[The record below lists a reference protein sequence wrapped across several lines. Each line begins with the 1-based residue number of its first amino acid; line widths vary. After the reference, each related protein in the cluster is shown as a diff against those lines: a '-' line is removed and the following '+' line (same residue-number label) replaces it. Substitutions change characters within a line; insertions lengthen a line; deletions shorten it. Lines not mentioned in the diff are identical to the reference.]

1 MTPMPFRLPRRTAA
15 LLLALLL
22 LPLAACGSAP
32 AGQSGATAVSPAG
45 STPASSPA
53 AGSADTARAGKV
65 RVITTMSVLADMVR
79 QVGGERVEAENIIPI
94 GAGPE
99 DYQPTPSDAQKI
111 AQADLLLFN
120 GFGLESW
127 LDDLFKSA
135 AKPGMPMVAVAR
147 GLTPIDV
154 GSKDFKEGNP
164 HFWLS
169 AVNGIMYVQ
178 AIRDA
183 LVQVDPQ
190 GQETYVRNA
199 ERYTQE
205 LSALHA
211 ELHRMAETLPP
222 ERRKLVTNHD
232 AFPYFAQAYGFTV
245 VGNVLGN
252 PESEPSAGDVAALVQ
267 SIKRE
272 NVKAIFTE
280 AQFSPRL
287 TDTIA
292 QEAGVKV
299 VANVYTDTLGDSAS
313 GVTSYADMLRY
324 DMKVIVDSLK

>member
-1 MTPMPFRLPRRTAA
+1 MTPMPFRLPRRAAA

-22 LPLAACGSAP
+22 LPLAAACGSAP
-32 AGQSGATAVSPAG
+32 AGQSGGPTAGA
-45 STPASSPA
+45 TPASSPA
-53 AGSADTARAGKV
+53 AGSAVTARAGKV

-111 AQADLLLFN
+111 AQADVLFFN

-147 GLTPIDV
+147 GLTPVDV
-154 GSKDFKEGNP
+154 GGKDFKEGNP

-169 AVNGIMYVQ
+169 AVNGIQYVQ

-183 LVQVDPQ
+183 LIQVDPQ
-190 GQETYVRNA
+190 GQDTYVRNA

-245 VGNVLGN
+245 VGNVLSN
-252 PESEPSAGDVAALVQ
+252 PESEPSAGDIAALVQ

-299 VANVYTDTLGDSAS
+299 VANVYTDTLGDSSS